1 MKNLNT
7 FDEFINEGSSFDT
20 SRAKHIKFILGSS
33 MPYKD
38 KSFYFNFRKGTLEDE
53 IEEAIKSAEK
63 EHKEI
68 SKISRRY
75 GKNPTSKDTVLELSD
90 LNYSG
95 LTWIF
100 KALDNLYGQKGSGM
114 GWYGEI
120 EESINEAVNN
130 FSVKDFPVG
139 AKVSMLN
146 SIGLEEIWSVV
157 RPIPNRGE
165 KIFMAPLNRIAKDR
179 YISMAIE
186 FDLNWLNANVSKIE
200 K

>member
-38 KSFYFNFRKGTLEDE
+38 KSFYFNFRKGTDEKE
-53 IEEAIKSAEK
+53 IEDILKMAEK
-63 EHKEI
+63 DHKEI

-100 KALDNLYGQKGSGM
+100 QALDKLYGQKGSGM
-114 GWYGEI
+114 GWYGDI
-120 EESINEAVNN
+120 EESINEEYRE
-130 FSVKDFPVG
+130 FSVADFPIG
-139 AKVSMLN
+139 AEVTMTADEVWKVVKP
-146 SIGLEEIWSVV
+146 G
-157 RPIPNRGE
+157 NRGE
-165 KIFMAPLNRIAKDR
+165 KVFMAPLNRTAKDR
-179 YISMAIE
+179 YISIAIE

>member
-7 FDEFINEGSSFDT
+7 FEDFINEESSFDT
-20 SRAKHIKFILGSS
+20 RRTKHIKFILGNK
-33 MPYKD
+33 MTMADGP
-38 KSFYFNFRKGTLEDE
+38 FYFNFRKGTDEKE
-53 IEEAIKSAEK
+53 IEEILKSSEK
-63 EHKEI
+63 ENKAI
-68 SKISRRY
+68 AKISRRY
-75 GKNPTSKDTVLELSD
+75 GKNPISKDTTLELSD
-90 LNYSG
+90 LNFIG

-100 KALDNLYGQKGSGM
+100 KALDDLYGQKGSGM
-114 GWYGEI
+114 GWFGDI
-120 EESINEAVNN
+120 EESVNEAVNN
-130 FSVKDFPVG
+130 FSVKDFPIG